1 MLGWPQ
7 QCLSDESGQSPGL
20 SGHQRALWRE
30 AVFPAEA
37 HGNTEMVTK
46 PARKS
51 VAIVVPPNA
60 QSLDVSGPLDAFL
73 EANRHSSGG
82 ALYEVRLV
90 ATGASRTI
98 KAGGL
103 SLVTDSSIFDDVRS
117 IDTMLVAGTPDYA
130 VAYAS
135 ADFHAWLRR
144 RAPKTRRYGSVC
156 TGAFFLGAAGLLDGR
171 NATTHWQ
178 HAAELAE
185 RFPAAKVVP
194 DQIYVQDGGLYT
206 SAGVTAGID
215 LALKLI
221 EDDHGRDLALTVA
234 RRLVVFLKRPG
245 GQSQFSAHL
254 AAQIADEGKI
264 RSLQHW
270 ILDHL
275 SLDLTLDSLANRVA
289 MSVRNFTRVFQ
300 GETGTTPADF
310 VEMARVDAARRLL
323 EESETPLQRVA
334 SRCGFASPDTMR
346 RTFLRRIG
354 TGPSD
359 YRERFRR

>member
-1 MLGWPQ
+1 M
-7 QCLSDESGQSPGL
+7 
-20 SGHQRALWRE
+20 
-30 AVFPAEA
+30 
-37 HGNTEMVTK
+37 
-46 PARKS
+46 
-51 VAIVVPPNA
+51 
-60 QSLDVSGPLDAFL
+60 
-73 EANRHSSGG
+73 
-82 ALYEVRLV
+82 
-90 ATGASRTI
+90 
-98 KAGGL
+98 
-103 SLVTDSSIFDDVRS
+103 SLVTDSSIFDDVRP
-117 IDTMLVAGTPDYA
+117 IDTMLVAGTPDYGL
-130 VAYAS
+130 AYTS
-135 ADFHAWLRR
+135 ADLHAWLRR

-156 TGAFFLGAAGLLDGR
+156 TGAFFLGAAGLLDGMS
-171 NATTHWQ
+171 ATTHWQ

-194 DQIYVQDGGLYT
+194 DQIYVQDGALYT

-270 ILDHL
+270 VLDHL
-275 SLDLTLDSLANRVA
+275 AHDLSLDSLASRVA
-289 MSVRNFTRVFQ
+289 MSVRNFTRVFL

-323 EESETPLQRVA
+323 EESETALQRVA
-334 SRCGFASPDTMR
+334 SRCGFTSPDTMR
-346 RTFLRRIG
+346 RAFLRRIG

>member
-1 MLGWPQ
+1 
-7 QCLSDESGQSPGL
+7 
-20 SGHQRALWRE
+20 
-30 AVFPAEA
+30 
-37 HGNTEMVTK
+37 MVARS
-46 PARKS
+46 ARKS

-60 QSLDVSGPLDAFL
+60 QSLDVAGPLDAFL
-73 EANRHSSGG
+73 EANRQSPGD
-82 ALYEVRLV
+82 AVYELRLI
-90 ATGASRTI
+90 AAGPGRTI
-98 KAGGL
+98 KAGGM
-103 SLVTDSSIFDDVRS
+103 SLVADSSIFDDGRS

-130 VAYAS
+130 LAYTS
-135 ADFHAWLRR
+135 ADLHAWLRR

-156 TGAFFLGAAGLLDGR
+156 TGAFFLGAAGLLDGM

-194 DQIYVQDGGLYT
+194 DQIYVQDGALYT

-221 EDDHGRDLALTVA
+221 EDDQGRDIALKVA

-254 AAQIADEGKI
+254 AAQIADEGRI

-275 SLDLTLDSLANRVA
+275 SLDLTLDSLASRVA

-300 GETGTTPADF
+300 AETGTTPADF

-323 EESETPLQRVA
+323 EESDVPLQRVA

-346 RTFLRRIG
+346 RCFMRRIG
-354 TGPSD
+354 TAPSN
-359 YRERFRR
+359 YRERFRG